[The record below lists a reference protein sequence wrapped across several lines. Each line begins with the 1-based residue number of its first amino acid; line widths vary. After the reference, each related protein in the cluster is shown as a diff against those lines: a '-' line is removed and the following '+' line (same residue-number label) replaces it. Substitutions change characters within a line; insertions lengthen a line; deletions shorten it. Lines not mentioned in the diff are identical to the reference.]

1 MTNKPLKIFISSTFL
16 DLLEYRDIARES
28 ILRMQS
34 HSEDMLHWT
43 ADERTPLETSIKR
56 VISSDI
62 LILILAHRYGT
73 VLQNEGKSITEL
85 EYLAAKEKKLP
96 VLAFFVD
103 PDFPWSPKY
112 IDSDPDLRI
121 KLSQFKKD
129 VETSCV
135 RQYFT
140 TPETFAIALTQ
151 SLANF
156 DRNTRLSYLDREN
169 RKFRGTFLNS
179 RNDLAQNPNVLLS
192 IGSTPDGLQAVVKIK
207 RSSDIATPIFT
218 LAKAIGQ
225 TRYAPPFDSIERTL
239 TEKGR
244 QSWSKLGI
252 QELEHQAGLP
262 VTCYISNKNLTQL
275 FSPTLLEELVSLPK
289 GASNSKL
296 MDKAVSQKGTRM
308 LSLEAKAGP
317 DYRTQSTGGSNRFLA
332 IPISGDEVYTAGK
345 EVKKQKPDGQFV
357 FWRKFYQESLSRFS
371 TCRVKIFERKNYS
384 EKNLV
389 AQENLDSLEDAL
401 TRILQRQRHSENKQ
415 YITEYSVDRNEVV
428 GLVIEIAK
436 EVAKIHKANS
446 IHGDI
451 KPSNILITNQG
462 PILIDSLMLTEGEIA
477 PAMTPGWAAPEQVAM
492 QPVTYTTD
500 IYPLALMLC
509 DILTATLTGQVVTHI
524 IPGEEVV
531 YLLRDP
537 MVYVEANKQIIDF
550 HGRQEWLS
558 FLENCL
564 SFDASKRPPNMQ
576 EFIYTCSR
584 LMDDYPVRGQ
594 LSLQLQPFQNRDLI
608 VLPDG
613 HETVAS
619 VFEDTY
625 KMEDTFDAS
634 SFYDSSLLSG
644 QCPSCGSR
652 NSLNAI
658 WCDSCGADIKATMN
672 PTIFKNL
679 IRCSNCG
686 HGNVPGTYICESCG
700 THLNRTRPLI
710 SDDLWLDG

>member
-1 MTNKPLKIFISSTFL
+1 MTNKPQKIFISSTFL
-16 DLLEYRDIARES
+16 DLLEIRDIARES
-28 ILRMQS
+28 ILRMQN

-56 VISSDI
+56 VVSSDV

-73 VLQNEGKSITEL
+73 ILQNEGKSITEL
-85 EYLAAKEKKLP
+85 EYLVAKEKKIP

-103 PDFPWSPKY
+103 PDFPWPPKY
-112 IDSDPDLRI
+112 IDSDPDLRT

-129 VETSCV
+129 VETTCV

-156 DRNTRLSYLDREN
+156 DRNTRLSHLDRET
-169 RKFRGTFLNS
+169 RKFRGTIINS
-179 RNDLAQNPNVLLS
+179 RNDLVQNPDILLP
-192 IGSTPDGLQAVVKIK
+192 IGIAPDGIQAVIKIK
-207 RSSDIATPIFT
+207 RSSDIATPIFS
-218 LAKAIGQ
+218 LAKAVGQ

-244 QSWSKLGI
+244 QSWSKLGVR
-252 QELEHQAGLP
+252 ELAYGEGLP
-262 VTCYISNKNLTQL
+262 VTCYVSNKNLTQL
-275 FSPTLLEELVSLPK
+275 FSPTLLEELISLPK

-296 MDKAVSQKGTRM
+296 MDKTLSQKGTRR
-308 LSLEAKAGP
+308 LSLEAKAGS

-332 IPISGDEVYTAGK
+332 IPTSDNEVYTAGK
-345 EVKKQKPDGQFV
+345 EVKKEKSDGQFV
-357 FWRKFYQESLSRFS
+357 LWRKFYHESLSIFS

-384 EKNLV
+384 EKSLIIH
-389 AQENLDSLEDAL
+389 EDLDTLEDAL
-401 TRILQRQRHSENKQ
+401 TRILQRQSPSENKQ
-415 YITEYSVDRNEVV
+415 YITEYSVDRNETV
-428 GLVIEIAK
+428 GLIIEIAK
-436 EVAKIHKANS
+436 EVAKIHKVNS

-451 KPSNILITNQG
+451 KPSNILVTEHG
-462 PILIDSLMLTEGEIA
+462 PILIDSLTLTEGEIA

-537 MVYVEANKQIIDF
+537 MVYIEADKQIIDF
-550 HGRQEWLS
+550 RGRQEWLS

-584 LMDDYPVRGQ
+584 LMNDYPVRGQ
-594 LSLQLQPFQNRDLI
+594 LSLLLQPFQNRDLI

-619 VFEDTY
+619 VLEDIY
-625 KMEDTFDAS
+625 QMEDTFDAS
-634 SFYDSSLLSG
+634 SFYDSSLLSR
-644 QCPSCGSR
+644 QCPSCGSH
-652 NSLNAI
+652 NPSNAL
-658 WCDSCGADIKATMN
+658 WCGSCGADLKATMN

-686 HGNVPGTYICESCG
+686 HGNVSGTYICESCG
-700 THLNRTRPLI
+700 THLNRTRPRF
-710 SDDLWLDG
+710 